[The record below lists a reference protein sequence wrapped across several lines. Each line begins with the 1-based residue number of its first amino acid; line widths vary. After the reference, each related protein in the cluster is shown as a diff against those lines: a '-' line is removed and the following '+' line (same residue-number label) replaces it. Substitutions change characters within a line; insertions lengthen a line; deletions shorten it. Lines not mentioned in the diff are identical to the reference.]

1 MKNIKLIFGS
11 SFLLLII
18 SSANLF
24 AQSDLEIVN
33 GFKAKQK
40 DIEERIK
47 GADSLSQLNAVAAMI
62 DQLKSEYAPHKEL
75 LNRSLYPDNFDKVI
89 QNLNLAFITR
99 NNDFVQIDVLS
110 TELAGLKQQVEF
122 LNQRNNELLAE
133 VEDLKAAQKK
143 DKSSIARLENL
154 VADLKSSLLK
164 RDRLVLSMVD
174 SLLPPLIPD
183 KANLSPEEVKKL
195 KSEEEKN
202 NVIDNVK
209 KAINNHIEF
218 LGATSSKPADLET
231 MSAQKQ
237 KFAKTWQS
245 IGARLVEVYSN
256 EKEKADKLKEI
267 ETLFGKWDAALK
279 QEAWNSIQEEFE
291 RHNINL
297 QKFSNGNEFSD
308 VSVAF
313 ITDEIKNAEVKN
325 QAEAQKTYEN
335 FADSTWYASIKTE
348 WMPYLLDHK
357 MFTEQQKNE
366 VEEEL
371 SQWKA
376 AVYPANLLWLY
387 ILIAA
392 VVLAGV
398 IFFIMKSKKKPEIV
412 EQ

>member
-231 MSAQKQ
+231 MSAQ
-237 KFAKTWQS
+237 
-245 IGARLVEVYSN
+245 
-256 EKEKADKLKEI
+256 
-267 ETLFGKWDAALK
+267 
-279 QEAWNSIQEEFE
+279 
-291 RHNINL
+291 
-297 QKFSNGNEFSD
+297 
-308 VSVAF
+308 
-313 ITDEIKNAEVKN
+313 
-325 QAEAQKTYEN
+325 
-335 FADSTWYASIKTE
+335 
-348 WMPYLLDHK
+348 
-357 MFTEQQKNE
+357 
-366 VEEEL
+366 
-371 SQWKA
+371 
-376 AVYPANLLWLY
+376 
-387 ILIAA
+387 
-392 VVLAGV
+392 
-398 IFFIMKSKKKPEIV
+398 
-412 EQ
+412 